1 MAREESSMRFWI
13 RSGVAC
19 GLAFLAAG
27 QAPAL
32 EDPATPLKKA
42 QEAARAN
49 AVSPEGREWKQ
60 RHSFATDRLM
70 IPLVHRCLPER
81 GDDIPTAF
89 PVYLR
94 LSRAGR
100 VGEVLTE
107 LDASLG
113 RSMTDA
119 ARNLPFPEAPRDD
132 YWIEVNVAA
141 PL

>member
-1 MAREESSMRFWI
+1 MGFWI

-19 GLAFLAAG
+19 GLAYLAAG
-27 QAPAL
+27 QALAL
-32 EDPATPLKKA
+32 EDPAARLKKA

-49 AVSPEGREWKQ
+49 AASPEGREWKQ
-60 RHSFATDRLM
+60 RNSFATDRLM
-70 IPLVHRCLPER
+70 ILLVNRCVTEP

-94 LSRAGR
+94 LSRTGHAS
-100 VGEVLTE
+100 EVLTE

-113 RSMTDA
+113 ECMTDA
-119 ARNLPFPEAPRDD
+119 ARNLPFPEAPQDD